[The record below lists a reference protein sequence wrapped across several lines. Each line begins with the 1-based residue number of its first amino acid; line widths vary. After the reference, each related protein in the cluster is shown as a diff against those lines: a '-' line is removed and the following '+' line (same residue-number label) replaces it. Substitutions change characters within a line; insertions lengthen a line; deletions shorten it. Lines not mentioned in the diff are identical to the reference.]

1 MKDKTVASPCN
12 SICTLNDDDIC
23 IGCYRSADEIRN
35 WSFLDNEQKLDVLII
50 CGERNRKD
58 NPFY

>member
-1 MKDKTVASPCN
+1 MKDKAVASPCN

-50 CGERNRKD
+50 GGERNRKD

>member
-1 MKDKTVASPCN
+1 MKDKAVASPCN

-58 NPFY
+58 NRFY

>member
-1 MKDKTVASPCN
+1 MKDKGVASPCN

>member
-1 MKDKTVASPCN
+1 MKDKAVASPCN

-50 CGERNRKD
+50 CG
-58 NPFY
+58 